1 MSTPPAGGTRARRAA
16 KGQAPAKPPAP
27 EATEAEPPKVEPAT
41 VEPKAK
47 RRELD
52 PDVLAALEEQRDF
65 LLRSLEDLERE
76 YAAGDVDDVDYA
88 ALKDDYTARAASVL
102 KAIESRR
109 TILDAARRP
118 RRWGLIAATIAALVV
133 FGLGAGWL
141 VAASSG
147 HREPGDTISGD
158 IRQSSID
165 QLAQANDYISQA
177 SAAQQAGDSN
187 AAVTAYQN
195 ALDSYRKVLDA
206 QPDNTEALTYRGW
219 LLHVL
224 ALQASDDIAQQLD
237 QDALTSINRAITVD
251 PTYADARI
259 FRAIIFQRQGRN
271 GRGRRRSRCRRPGQ
285 DPAGHDRDG
294 RRPQEPAAIAS
305 RLQSGG

>member
-1 MSTPPAGGTRARRAA
+1 M
-16 KGQAPAKPPAP
+16 
-27 EATEAEPPKVEPAT
+27 
-41 VEPKAK
+41 
-47 RRELD
+47 
-52 PDVLAALEEQRDF
+52 
-65 LLRSLEDLERE
+65 
-76 YAAGDVDDVDYA
+76 
-88 ALKDDYTARAASVL
+88 L

-118 RRWGLIAATIAALVV
+118 RRWGLVAATIAALVV

-147 HREPGDTISGD
+147 HRQPGDTISGD
-158 IRQSSID
+158 IRDSSID

-177 SAAQQAGDSN
+177 SAAQQAGDSD

-251 PTYADARI
+251 PGYADARI

-271 GRGRRRSRCRRPGQ
+271 ADATADLDAV
-285 DPAGHDRDG
+285 DPAKVPPAMTDMVDG
-294 RRPQEPAAIAS
+294 LRSQ
-305 RLQSGG
+305 LQQ

>member
-1 MSTPPAGGTRARRAA
+1 VNKPAPGGTRARRAA
-16 KGQAPAKPPAP
+16 KGEAPAKPAAP
-27 EATEAEPPKVEPAT
+27 EPPKVNPPSAG
-41 VEPKAK
+41 PQPK

-88 ALKDDYTARAASVL
+88 ALKDDYTSRAASII
-102 KAIESRR
+102 KAIDSRR
-109 TILDAARRP
+109 TILEAARRP
-118 RRWGLIAATIAALVV
+118 RRWGLIAATIAALVL

-147 HREPGDTISGD
+147 HRQPGDTITGD
-158 IRQSSID
+158 IRTSTID
-165 QLAQANDYISQA
+165 QLAQANEYISQA
-177 SAAQQAGDSN
+177 SAAQQAGDSSS
-187 AAVTAYQN
+187 AVTAYQN
-195 ALDSYRKVLDA
+195 ALDSYRKVLDE

-224 ALQASDDIAQQLD
+224 ALQANNDVAQQLD

-271 GRGRRRSRCRRPGQ
+271 TDAVTDLDSV
-285 DPAGHDRDG
+285 DPAKIPPAMTDMVDG
-294 RRPQEPAAIAS
+294 LRSQ
-305 RLQSGG
+305 LQ